1 MTERRGETKL
11 DGRALRFQHR
21 RPELLAA
28 ATEYVLDNGV
38 RDLSLRPVA
47 RALGVSHAT
56 LIRHFAT
63 KEALVTEVLEHIRA
77 DFEQHVLGAELR
89 AADSPAELLRATW
102 RHLCQP
108 REQRQFLVLFE
119 LVATAA
125 RTPDHMVSR
134 LVVDWLTVIERELA
148 RFDWPSETRSQTA
161 TFILAQVRGLQLDL
175 ITTGD
180 RARVDEAFEATVEF
194 LVRRADQRGFSN
206 GSNAARTSAS
216 DELT

>member
-1 MTERRGETKL
+1 MRAPEAETRI
-11 DGRALRFQHR
+11 DGRTLRFQHR

-38 RDLSLRPVA
+38 RELSLRPAA

-63 KEALVTEVLEHIRA
+63 KEALIAEVLEHIRA
-77 DFEQHVLGAELR
+77 DFEERLLSEELR
-89 AADSPAELLRATW
+89 AVDSPAELLHAAW
-102 RHLCQP
+102 QHLCRP

-125 RTPDHMVSR
+125 RTPDHPVSA
-134 LVVDWLTVIERELA
+134 LVTDWLTVIERELL
-148 RFDWPSETRSQTA
+148 RYHWPAETVSRTA

-180 RARVDEAFEATVEF
+180 RERVDEAFAATVEF
-194 LVRRADQRGFSN
+194 LMRERVSVDGGA
-206 GSNAARTSAS
+206 
-216 DELT
+216 

>member
-1 MTERRGETKL
+1 MVETDRLPAMSEKRI
-11 DGRALRFQHR
+11 DGRTLRFQHR

-38 RDLSLRPVA
+38 RDLTLR
-47 RALGVSHAT
+47 RAAQAVGVSHAT

-63 KEALVTEVLEHIRA
+63 KDALLAEVLEHIRA
-77 DFEQHVLGAELR
+77 DFEQRILSAEILRVESAVDLLR
-89 AADSPAELLRATW
+89 AAW

-125 RTPDHMVSR
+125 RTPNHPDAR
-134 LVVDWLTVIERELA
+134 LVTDWLTVIERQLA
-148 RFDWPSETRSQTA
+148 RYGWPPDSISRTA
-161 TFILAQVRGLQLDL
+161 TLILAQVRGLQLDL

-180 RARVDEAFEATVEF
+180 RARVDDAFEAVVEF
-194 LVRRADQRGFSN
+194 LS
-206 GSNAARTSAS
+206 RTPSA
-216 DELT
+216 